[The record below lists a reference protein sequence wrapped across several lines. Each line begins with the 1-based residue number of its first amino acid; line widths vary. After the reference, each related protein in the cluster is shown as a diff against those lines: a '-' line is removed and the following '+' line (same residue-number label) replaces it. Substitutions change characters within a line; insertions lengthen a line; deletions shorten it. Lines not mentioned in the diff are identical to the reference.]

1 MARVWHA
8 PGCSGMPAHRHHA
21 AGAAHSHHLPQ
32 RRDRVRY
39 VLQNLVRVDH
49 VE

>member
-1 MARVWHA
+1 VARAGVFWDA
-8 PGCSGMPAHRHHA
+8 RAHRHHA